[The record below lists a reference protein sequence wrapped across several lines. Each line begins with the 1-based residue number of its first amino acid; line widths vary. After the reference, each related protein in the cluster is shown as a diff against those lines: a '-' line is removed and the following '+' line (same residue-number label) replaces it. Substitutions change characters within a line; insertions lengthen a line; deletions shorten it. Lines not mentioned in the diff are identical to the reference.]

1 MGKLPIQNQGELFR
15 PLLSEFIDMSHELVL
30 LAKKIDWKYFE
41 KDFSEF
47 YSNTGQP
54 SMPIRLMVGSLL
66 LKRIYN
72 LGDETL
78 AQAWVMNPYMQYFCG
93 ESHFQHRFPCDPSDF
108 VHFRK
113 RIGEQGIEKIFI
125 QSVELHGNTA
135 KSKKVLSDT
144 TVQENNITFPT
155 DAKLAKVIIDKV
167 NKIATKENVKQRQSY
182 KRISKKLVRA
192 TYNGKH
198 PRRKKN
204 AQKAQRKLNTI
215 AGRVVRE
222 LLKKLPSEILK
233 KYEQELLLYQK
244 ILDQK
249 RQDKN
254 KIYSTHKPYTAC
266 IAKGKA
272 HKQYEFGNKIG
283 IMINPESLVIL
294 AVQSYE
300 GNPHDSRTIEPLLNQ
315 IQENLNYKPDEVIY
329 DRGGRGKSTIN
340 GVTISTPKPP
350 LKKDSRYTK
359 LKKRKKFRRRAA
371 IEPVIGHLKTD
382 FRMGQNYLK
391 GAKSPQINAMLA
403 ATGWNLKKL
412 MKKLKKELLWFY
424 FSWNNFFQNSQ
435 TQKYFT
441 LNIG

>member
-1 MGKLPIQNQGELFR
+1 MGKSPIQNQRELFR
-15 PLLSEFIDMSHELVL
+15 PLLSEFIDMNHELVL
-30 LAKKIDWKYFE
+30 LSKKIDWNYFE
-41 KDFSEF
+41 KEFSQF

-113 RIGEQGIEKIFI
+113 RIGEKGIEQIFI
-125 QSVELHGNTA
+125 QSVELHGKQV
-135 KSKKVLSDT
+135 KSKMVLSDT

-155 DAKLAKVIIDKV
+155 DAKLAKKIIDKV
-167 NKIATKENVKQRQSY
+167 NKIATKENIKQRQSY
-182 KRISKKLVRA
+182 KRVSKNLVRI

-198 PRRKKN
+198 PRRRKN
-204 AQKAQRKLNTI
+204 ANKAQRKLNTI

-222 LLKKLPSEILK
+222 LLRKLPSKILEN
-233 KYEQELLLYQK
+233 YEEELLLYQK
-244 ILDQK
+244 ILGQK
-249 RQDKN
+249 KQDKN
-254 KIYSTHKPYTAC
+254 KVYSTHKPFTSC

-283 IMINPESLVIL
+283 IMINPQSLVIL

-315 IQENLNYKPDEVIY
+315 MQENLNYNPEEVIY

-350 LKKDSRYTK
+350 SKKDSRYTK

-391 GAKSPQINAMLA
+391 GVKSPQINAMLA

-412 MKKLKKELLWFY
+412 MKKLKQELLWPY
-424 FSWNNFFQNSQ
+424 FTLYKIFQYFLK
-435 TQKYFT
+435 QKYFA
-441 LNIG
+441 LNFG

>member
-1 MGKLPIQNQGELFR
+1 MN
-15 PLLSEFIDMSHELVL
+15 HELVL
-30 LAKKIDWKYFE
+30 LSKKIDWNYFE
-41 KDFSEF
+41 KEFSQF

-113 RIGEQGIEKIFI
+113 RIGEKGIEKIFI
-125 QSVELHGNTA
+125 QSVELHGKQV
-135 KSKKVLSDT
+135 KSKMVLSDT

-155 DAKLAKVIIDKV
+155 DAKLAKKIIDKV
-167 NKIATKENVKQRQSY
+167 NKIATKENIKQRQSY
-182 KRISKKLVRA
+182 KRVSKNLVRT

-198 PRRKKN
+198 PRRRKN
-204 AQKAQRKLNTI
+204 ANKAQRKLNTI

-222 LLKKLPSEILK
+222 LLRKLPSEILK
-233 KYEQELLLYQK
+233 NYEEELLLYQK
-244 ILDQK
+244 ILGQK
-249 RQDKN
+249 KQDKN
-254 KIYSTHKPYTAC
+254 KVYSTHKPFTSC

-283 IMINPESLVIL
+283 IMINPQSLVIL

-315 IQENLNYKPDEVIY
+315 MQENLNYNPEEVIY
-329 DRGGRGKSTIN
+329 DRGGRGKSIIN

-350 LKKDSRYTK
+350 SKKDSRYTK

-391 GAKSPQINAMLA
+391 GVKSPQINAMLA

-412 MKKLKKELLWFY
+412 MKKLKQELLWPY
-424 FSWNNFFQNSQ
+424 FTLYKIFQYFLK
-435 TQKYFT
+435 QKYFA
-441 LNIG
+441 LNFG

>member
-1 MGKLPIQNQGELFR
+1 MMGKSPIQNQGELFR
-15 PLLSEFIDMSHELVL
+15 PLLSEFIDMNHELVL
-30 LAKKIDWKYFE
+30 LSKKIDWNFFE
-41 KDFSEF
+41 KEFSQY

-113 RIGEQGIEKIFI
+113 RIGERGIEKIFI
-125 QSVELHGNTA
+125 HSVELHGKQA
-135 KSKKVLSDT
+135 KSKMALSDT

-155 DAKLAKVIIDKV
+155 DAKLAKKIIDKV
-167 NKIATKENVKQRQSY
+167 NKIATKENIKQRQSY
-182 KRISKKLVRA
+182 KRVSKNLVRA

-198 PRRKKN
+198 PRRRKN
-204 AQKAQRKLNTI
+204 ANKARHKLNTI

-222 LLKKLPSEILK
+222 LLRKLPSEIIK
-233 KYEQELLLYQK
+233 NYEEELLLYQK

-249 RQDKN
+249 KQDKN
-254 KIYSTHKPYTAC
+254 KVYSTHKPYTSC

-283 IMINPESLVIL
+283 IMINPKSLVIL

-315 IQENLNYKPDEVIY
+315 MQKNLNYLPEEVIY

-412 MKKLKKELLWFY
+412 MKKLKQELLWPY
-424 FSWNNFFQNSQ
+424 FTWNKIFQNILK
-435 TQKYFT
+435 QKYFSYEF
-441 LNIG
+441 

>member
-1 MGKLPIQNQGELFR
+1 MGKSPIQNQGELFR

-30 LAKKIDWKYFE
+30 LAKRIDWKYFE
-41 KDFSEF
+41 KEFSEF

-78 AQAWVMNPYMQYFCG
+78 TQAWVMNPYMQYFCG

-125 QSVELHGNTA
+125 QSVELHGNKA
-135 KSKKVLSDT
+135 KSKMVLSDT

-233 KYEQELLLYQK
+233 KYEEELLLYQK

-249 RQDKN
+249 KQDKN
-254 KIYSTHKPYTAC
+254 KIYSTRKPYTAC

-350 LKKDSRYTK
+350 SKKDSRYTK

-391 GAKSPQINAMLA
+391 GAKSPKINAMLA

-424 FSWNNFFQNSQ
+424 FSWNTFFQNSQ
-435 TQKYFT
+435 SQKYFT
-441 LNIG
+441 LNKG